1 MNVYLDN
8 NVFVDI
14 EMGALTEEQFLS
26 IPNSNY
32 YYSDAHIGE
41 LLEAIDNPRVSQEG
55 RLSLLSRIC
64 GKKEILTGCLE
75 KPEFFERKVTE
86 VYRVSKLIPFQR
98 IINQMAENG
107 YDVYMKIRSQ
117 LGFDSTIFNNENKEK
132 VLVIIDKKMKE
143 KLGIGL
149 LPYLQSTEA
158 FGGKPLYYTL
168 INIINAANYW
178 GDKKTEHSEIARVF
192 DASHAYFAQIC
203 DLLVTNDKRMR
214 AKTKAVYSFL
224 GVKTH
229 VVSVEEYF
237 HYSNR

>member
-143 KLGIGL
+143 KMGVGL
-149 LPYLQSTEA
+149 LSYLQATEA
-158 FGGKPLYYTL
+158 FGGKSLYYTL
-168 INIINAANYW
+168 INMINTANYW
-178 GDKKTEHSEIARVF
+178 SDKKKPHSEVARLF
-192 DASHAYFAQIC
+192 DAFHAYFAQIC
-203 DLLVTNDKRMR
+203 DLLVTDDRRMR
-214 AKTKAVYSFL
+214 AKTEAVYSFL
-224 GVKTH
+224 GVNTQ
-229 VVSVEEYF
+229 VVSVKYF
-237 HYSNR
+237 LHHFNQ